1 MRRLWMDLQFAGRM
15 FARYPGF
22 YAVALIT
29 LALGIGAN
37 TTIFSV
43 VNALLIQPLPFS
55 EPERLV
61 QVSQASPSPQQPDG
75 MVYWS
80 FPHFKA
86 LREANS
92 CFENTAAFVEQSF
105 NLTGTDGAERVRV
118 EMVSQS
124 YFPVLGVKAVV
135 GRTFLPEEDQTPGSH
150 PVALISHAL
159 WQRRFGGA
167 PDTIN
172 KALELEQ
179 KVFTIVGILPA
190 GFKGQHGSVDVWV
203 PTQMAT
209 VLRYPKILTNSN
221 NSWLQVIARLKPGLS
236 VSQAQSALASTKDH
250 LDQLFPASKAGAAAP
265 LGLIPLH
272 QTKVDP
278 QLKLSLLILMAAV
291 GCVLLIVCANTANLF
306 LVRVVERQKEMAL
319 RLMLGASRSQL
330 VQQFLTESLVLSLI
344 GGSLALV
351 VATWGIDLLL
361 AFKPTDEEQFWTVY
375 ARIFDL
381 FSIRLEPTVLL
392 FHFAISAGTGLL
404 FGLVAAFRVSLTN
417 PLQSLKSN
425 DHSFRF
431 QLTRLA
437 SARRI
442 NLRTLLVIGEIAIS
456 MVLLVGT
463 GLMIRSLLQLQA
475 VHLGFSPQQVLTVQ
489 LPSRNAPLEFYEQA
503 VSTVAA
509 LPGVEVVGLGS
520 SAPLMGYSSQTRMTI
535 EGQPDANQALNI
547 GFHSV
552 SPGYFQSLQIPIVNG
567 RTFTT
572 QDRIGAPRVAVINRT
587 AAQRYFPG
595 TNPLHQRIRP
605 MIGAEYPEAEE
616 LIEIVGVVEDV
627 RYGRLEEKI
636 GPDVYLSAWQP
647 TDPAQTLV
655 VKASGDPQ
663 LLVAGI
669 RTAIKRL
676 NPNVPVANIQTLAER
691 TAEVTSR
698 TRFIA
703 LVLGVFATV
712 AAFLAAL
719 GVYGVLTFS
728 ISARTREIGTHLAL
742 GAQPR
747 DILQMVATEGAVL
760 IGLGLV
766 LGVCGALGSLHI
778 LQSQLFEISSTD
790 PITVLAVTSFL
801 AVTGFLACLIPAYRA
816 TRIDPMVT
824 LRHE

>member
-1 MRRLWMDLQFAGRM
+1 MRRLWMDLHFAGRM

-22 YAVALIT
+22 YAIALIT
-29 LALGIGAN
+29 LAFGIGAN

-43 VNALLIQPLPFS
+43 VNALLIKPLPFY

-61 QVSQASPSPQQPDG
+61 QVSQASPSPKQPEG

-80 FPHFKA
+80 FPHFTA
-86 LREANS
+86 LREAS
-92 CFENTAAFVEQSF
+92 PCFENVAAFVEQPF
-105 NLTGTDGAERVRV
+105 NLTGADGAERVRV
-118 EMVSQS
+118 ELVSQS
-124 YFPVLGVKAVV
+124 YFPVLGVQAAV

-150 PVALISHAL
+150 PVAMISHAL
-159 WQRRFGGA
+159 WQRRFGGVPEA
-167 PDTIN
+167 IHKT
-172 KALELEQ
+172 LELEQ
-179 KVFTIVGILPA
+179 KAFTIVGILPA
-190 GFKGQHGSVDVWV
+190 GFKGQYGTVDVWI
-203 PTQMAT
+203 PTQMAP
-209 VLRYPKILTNSN
+209 VLRYPKILANPN

-236 VSQAQSALASTKDH
+236 LSQAQSALVSTKNH
-250 LDQLFPASKAGAAAP
+250 LDQVFPASEPDSTATMGI
-265 LGLIPLH
+265 IPLH

-306 LVRVVERQKEMAL
+306 LVRVVERQKEIAL
-319 RLMLGASRSQL
+319 RLMLGASRLQL
-330 VQQFLTESLVLSLI
+330 VRQFLTESIILSLI

-392 FHFAISAGTGLL
+392 FNFAISAVTGGLV
-404 FGLVAAFRVSLTN
+404 GLVAAFRISITN
-417 PLQSLKSN
+417 PLQSLKSS
-425 DHSFRF
+425 DYSFRF
-431 QLTRLA
+431 QLTHFA
-437 SARRI
+437 SVSRV
-442 NLRTLLVIGEIAIS
+442 NLRTMLVIGEIAIS
-456 MVLLVGT
+456 VVLLVGT

-475 VHLGFSPQQVLTVQ
+475 VKLGFSPNQVLIVQ
-489 LPSRNAPLEFYEQA
+489 LPSRNAGLEFYEPVVTK
-503 VSTVAA
+503 VSS
-509 LPGVEVVGLGS
+509 LPGVEAVGLGS
-520 SAPLMGYSSQTRMTI
+520 SAPLMGYSSLTQMTL
-535 EGQPDANQALNI
+535 EGQSDSGQGAII

-552 SPGYFQSLQIPIVNG
+552 SPGYFQSLQIPVVTG
-567 RTFTT
+567 RAFTT
-572 QDRIGAPRVAVINRT
+572 QDRIGAPRVAIINRT
-587 AAQRYFPG
+587 AAERYFPG
-595 TNPLHQRIRP
+595 TDPLHKRIHP
-605 MIGAEYPEAEE
+605 MIEAEYPGAGEMV
-616 LIEIVGVVEDV
+616 EIVGVVEDV

-655 VKASGDPQ
+655 IKASGDPR
-663 LLVAGI
+663 LLA
-669 RTAIKRL
+669 TAIRNEIKQL
-676 NPNVPVANIQTLAER
+676 NPNVPLANFQTLEER

-703 LVLGVFATV
+703 LVLGVFAAV

-728 ISARTREIGTHLAL
+728 ISARTREIGTYLAL

-766 LGVCGALGSLHI
+766 LGVFGALGSLHI
-778 LQSQLFEISSTD
+778 LQSQLFEISTTD
-790 PITVLAVTSFL
+790 PVTVMG
-801 AVTGFLACLIPAYRA
+801 VTGLLAITGLLACLIPAYRA
-816 TRIDPMVT
+816 TQIDPMMA